1 MSNAYTGTGVTP
13 ETPKNLLLG
22 AGTIHKGLK
31 FENGKWNFE
40 ESLVGATSGGSK
52 LSIKPETFTPEL
64 DNVMV
69 KVKGMDFKMGETANI
84 EINFAEL
91 STDIIKTAVIGVI
104 SEANTLPDFDL
115 IESSPVINE
124 GDYWENVAFVGQ
136 KTDGTNIIAI
146 LDNAICTSGFEI
158 DAKNKDTAK
167 PKITFEC
174 TQKPDGD
181 TRILPYHIYYPKAKQ
196 QTDEVKSKEEPQTN
210 EAKNSQEQQ
219 EG

>member
-1 MSNAYTGTGVTP
+1 MGNAYTGTGVS
-13 ETPKNLLLG
+13 EKTPKNLLLG

-31 FENGKWNFE
+31 YANGKWNFE

-52 LSIKPETFTPEL
+52 LSIKPELFNPEL

-91 STDIIKTAVIGVI
+91 SADIIKTAVIGVI
-104 SEANTLPDFDL
+104 SKNKELPDFDL
-115 IESSPVINE
+115 IESSPDIQE

-146 LDNAICTSGFEI
+146 LDNVICTSGFEI

-181 TRILPYHIYYPKAKQ
+181 TRILPYHIYYPKTKQTEIQVNSEQ
-196 QTDEVKSKEEPQTN
+196 QTNVNTEEN
-210 EAKNSQEQQ
+210 Q

>member
-1 MSNAYTGTGVTP
+1 MVNAYTGTGVS
-13 ETPKNLLLG
+13 EKTPKNLLLG

-31 FENGKWNFE
+31 YANGKWNFE

-52 LSIKPETFTPEL
+52 LSIKPELFNPEL

-91 STDIIKTAVIGVI
+91 SADIIKTAVIGVI
-104 SEANTLPDFDL
+104 SKNEELPDFDL
-115 IESSPVINE
+115 IESSPNIQE
-124 GDYWENVAFVGQ
+124 GDYWDNVAFVGQ

-146 LDNAICTSGFEI
+146 LDNVICTSGFEI

-181 TRILPYHIYYPKAKQ
+181 TRILPYHIYYPKTK
-196 QTDEVKSKEEPQTN
+196 QTN
-210 EAKNSQEQQ
+210 EVKNTEENQ

>member
-1 MSNAYTGTGVTP
+1 MVNAYTGTGAS
-13 ETPKNLLLG
+13 EKTPKNLLLG

-31 FENGKWNFE
+31 YANGKWNFE

-52 LSIKPETFTPEL
+52 LSIKPELFNPEL

-91 STDIIKTAVIGVI
+91 SADIIKTAVIGAI
-104 SEANTLPDFDL
+104 SKNEELPDFDL
-115 IESSPVINE
+115 IESSPDIQE
-124 GDYWENVAFVGQ
+124 GDYWDNVAFVGQ

-146 LDNAICTSGFEI
+146 LDNVICTSGFEI

-181 TRILPYHIYYPKAKQ
+181 TRILPYHIYYPKTK
-196 QTDEVKSKEEPQTN
+196 QTN
-210 EAKNSQEQQ
+210 EVKNTEENQ

>member
-1 MSNAYTGTGVTP
+1 MNDVFTGTGVS
-13 ETPKNLLLG
+13 ENTPKNLLLG
-22 AGTIHKGLK
+22 AGTIHRGLK
-31 FENGKWNFE
+31 HENGKWNFK

-52 LSIKPETFTPEL
+52 LSIKPEMFTPEL
-64 DNVMV
+64 DNVLV
-69 KVKGMDFKMGETANI
+69 KVQGMDFKLGETANI

-104 SEANTLPDFDL
+104 SDKNELADFDL
-115 IESSPVINE
+115 IESSPNIQKD
-124 GDYWENVAFVGQ
+124 DYWENVAFVGQ
-136 KTDGTNIIAI
+136 KTDGTNIIVI

-174 TQKPDGD
+174 TQKADGD

-196 QTDEVKSKEEPQTN
+196 AEEPQVN
-210 EAKNSQEQQ
+210 EAENKEEQQ

>member
-1 MSNAYTGTGVTP
+1 MVNAYTGTGVS
-13 ETPKNLLLG
+13 EKTPKNLLLG

-31 FENGKWNFE
+31 YANGKWNFE

-52 LSIKPETFTPEL
+52 LSIKPELFNPEL

-91 STDIIKTAVIGVI
+91 SADIIKTAVIGVI
-104 SEANTLPDFDL
+104 SKNEELPDFDL
-115 IESSPVINE
+115 IESSPNIQE
-124 GDYWENVAFVGQ
+124 GDYWDNVAFVGQ

-146 LDNAICTSGFEI
+146 LDNVICTSGFEI

-174 TQKPDGD
+174 TQKPDRD
-181 TRILPYHIYYPKAKQ
+181 TRILPYHIYYPKTK
-196 QTDEVKSKEEPQTN
+196 QTN
-210 EAKNSQEQQ
+210 EVKNTEENQ